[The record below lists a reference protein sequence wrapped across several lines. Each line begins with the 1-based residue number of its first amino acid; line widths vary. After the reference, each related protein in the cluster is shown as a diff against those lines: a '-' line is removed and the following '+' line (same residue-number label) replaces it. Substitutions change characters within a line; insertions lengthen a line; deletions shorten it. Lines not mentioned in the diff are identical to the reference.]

1 MPTTQHCN
9 WTSTKITFKNKYL
22 FEYNGTIS
30 PFFISF
36 IFVQI
41 FPAKQGRL
49 KSILS
54 CFANVSDLVKQLR
67 DVFCTIFHYY
77 HNYDLEIIDEYLQAS
92 CFCIPDAEKERV
104 NTKFF
109 EFNIRPEL
117 LFLCTLLSSLKIEI
131 NKLLHYFYI
140 QYSL

>member
-1 MPTTQHCN
+1 MF
-9 WTSTKITFKNKYL
+9 S
-22 FEYNGTIS
+22 FEYNRTIS
-30 PFFISF
+30 PFLISF

-41 FPAKQGRL
+41 FPAKQGHL
-49 KSILS
+49 ISILS
-54 CFANVSDLVKQLR
+54 CFVNVSALVKQMW
-67 DVFCTIFHYY
+67 DIFCTIFHYY
-77 HNYDLEIIDEYLQAS
+77 HNYDLKIIDEYLQAS

-117 LFLCTLLSSLKIEI
+117 LFLCTFLNSLKIEI

-140 QYSL
+140 KYSL

>member
-1 MPTTQHCN
+1 MPFFHWPKVSCDEDFIPWETFR
-9 WTSTKITFKNKYL
+9 TFKNKYL

-49 KSILS
+49 RSILS

-77 HNYDLEIIDEYLQAS
+77 HNYDLEIIDKYLQAS

-117 LFLCTLLSSLKIEI
+117 LFLLYVFEFS
-131 NKLLHYFYI
+131 
-140 QYSL
+140 